1 MARLVLGSASPR
13 RAQLL
18 RELGAEF
25 AVRASGSP
33 EIRAAGESAGEF
45 ALRTAREK
53 GATVAGQGSAAWVL
67 SADTIVVIDGD
78 VLGKP
83 RDADDARAMLRRLS
97 GRAHEVLTAVVL
109 TPPENRSP
117 PAEIL
122 VRTAVEFRSLSDD
135 EVDAYI
141 ATGEP
146 FDKAGAYGI
155 QGAAAPFVARVEG
168 SYSNVVGLPVDEVRA
183 LLERFGLLTARAQ
196 RGAAG
201 A

>member
-1 MARLVLGSASPR
+1 V
-13 RAQLL
+13 
-18 RELGAEF
+18 
-25 AVRASGSP
+25 
-33 EIRAAGESAGEF
+33 GESAGEF

-53 GATVAGQGSAAWVL
+53 GATVAGQGCDAWVL

-83 RDADDARAMLRRLS
+83 RDAADARAMLWRLS
-97 GRAHEVLTAVVL
+97 GRAHEVMTAVVL
-109 TPPENRSP
+109 TAPENRTP
-117 PAEIL
+117 PAELL

>member
-25 AVRASGSP
+25 TVRASGSP

-53 GATVAGQGSAAWVL
+53 GATVAGQGCDAWVL

-83 RDADDARAMLRRLS
+83 RDAADARAMLRRLS
-97 GRAHEVLTAVVL
+97 GRAHEVMTAVVL

-117 PAEIL
+117 LA
-122 VRTAVEFRSLSDD
+122 S
-135 EVDAYI
+135 
-141 ATGEP
+141 
-146 FDKAGAYGI
+146 
-155 QGAAAPFVARVEG
+155 
-168 SYSNVVGLPVDEVRA
+168 SNKH
-183 LLERFGLLTARAQ
+183 T
-196 RGAAG
+196 
-201 A
+201 